1 MRDGKFR
8 SAHVEPRAP
17 KEPKEKEPAPHFAP
31 GRVDGRAAL
40 IARVVAI
47 RGGDASSRGGCGALS
62 ATRLEMAPRPSA
74 NQGFH
79 FFDIGR
85 VFFVVAG
92 SQVAQAGP
100 NPFPESPPLISPD
113 NFSERLEL
121 ISPGWAHQSIRL
133 AVHEGRRLLTFE
145 RRMHD
150 RLHGIDRPG
159 EKSP

>member
-1 MRDGKFR
+1 MANFVPLTSSPVRQKSQKKR
-8 SAHVEPRAP
+8 TAPTLRAWARRRPRNAHRQ
-17 KEPKEKEPAPHFAP
+17 
-31 GRVDGRAAL
+31 
-40 IARVVAI
+40 I
-47 RGGDASSRGGCGALS
+47 RGGDASRRGGCGALS
-62 ATRLEMAPRPSA
+62 LTRLELAPRPSA